1 MAGRRLSMRKIREV
15 LRLKFHYG
23 HSNKQIAQSCNI
35 ARSTVREYL
44 DRAGKAGFSWPL
56 DPSLDDALLEKT
68 LFPPQSLLPSSPRA
82 MPSMEYLHQELR
94 RKGVTLQL
102 LWHEYKQANPE
113 GYQHSQFCHLYRQW
127 VKKLDVTLRQEHRA
141 GEKLFV
147 DYAGQTVPIVD
158 PATGEITQAQI
169 FIAALGASSYTFAE
183 ASASQDLPSWIQ
195 SHVHAFEFFQGVPEI
210 LVPDNLKAGVS
221 KPCRYEPDIN
231 PTYLELAQHYGTT
244 VIPARIGHPRDKA
257 KVESAVFVAER
268 WILAS
273 LRNHDFFNIRELNQ
287 VISRSLEDLNARK
300 FQKLDT
306 TRKALFESLD
316 KPALKPLSSTPYE
329 YAEWKKAR
337 VNIDYHVEVDRHYY
351 SVPYQLAR
359 EQVDIRLTATTVE
372 VLFKYTRMASHV
384 RSYHKGTFT
393 TLKEHMPK
401 SHQRYLEWTPS
412 RLLHW
417 AEKIGPKTSQLV
429 THIMQNRPHP
439 EQGFR
444 SCLGIMRLASRYSP
458 QRLEAASAR
467 ALTVKT
473 YSFKSVESILK
484 NHLDQQPLLFDPPEH
499 QPPAQHSN
507 IRGKHYYH

>member
-1 MAGRRLSMRKIREV
+1 MRKIKEV
-15 LRLKFHYG
+15 LRLKFQYG
-23 HSNKQIAQSCNI
+23 HSNKQIAQGCNI

-44 DRAGKAGFSWPL
+44 DRAEKAGFSWPL
-56 DPSLDDALLEKT
+56 DPSLDDAILEKT
-68 LFPPQSLLPSSPRA
+68 LFPPQPILASSPRA

-102 LWHEYKQANPE
+102 LWHEYKQINPE

-127 VKKLDVTLRQEHRA
+127 AKKLDVTLRQEHRA

-158 PATGEITQAQI
+158 PVTGEITQAQI

-183 ASASQDLPSWIQ
+183 ASASQDLPSWIR
-195 SHVHAFEFFQGVPEI
+195 SHVHAFEFFGGVPEI

-273 LRNHDFFNIRELNQ
+273 LRNHDFFSIRELNQ
-287 VISRSLEDLNARK
+287 VIFRSLEDLNTRK

-306 TRKALFESLD
+306 TRKTLFESLD
-316 KPALKPLSSTPYE
+316 KPALKALPSVPYE

-337 VNIDYHVEVDRHYY
+337 VNIDYHVEIDRHYY
-351 SVPYQLAR
+351 SVPFQLAR

-372 VLFKYTRMASHV
+372 ILFKNTRIASHV
-384 RSYHKGTFT
+384 RSYHKGSFT
-393 TLKEHMPK
+393 TVKEHMPK

-417 AEKIGPKTSQLV
+417 AEKIGPKTGQLV

-458 QRLEAASAR
+458 QRLEAACTR
-467 ALTVKT
+467 ALSIKT

-484 NHLDQQPLLFDPPEH
+484 NGLDQQPLLFDAPDHRPS
-499 QPPAQHSN
+499 AQHSN

>member
-1 MAGRRLSMRKIREV
+1 MRKIKEV
-15 LRLKFHYG
+15 LRLKFQYG

-56 DPSLDDALLEKT
+56 DPSLDDAFLEKT
-68 LFPPQSLLPSSPRA
+68 LFPPQPVLPLSPRT
-82 MPSMEYLHQELR
+82 MPPMEYLHQELR

-102 LWHEYKQANPE
+102 LWHEYKQGNPE

-127 VKKLDVTLRQEHRA
+127 TKKLDVTLRQEHRA

-169 FIAALGASSYTFAE
+169 FIATLGASSYTFAE
-183 ASASQDLPSWIQ
+183 ASASQDLPSWIRA
-195 SHVHAFEFFQGVPEI
+195 HVHAFEFFQGVPEI

-273 LRNHDFFNIRELNQ
+273 LRNHDFFSIRELNQ
-287 VISRSLEDLNARK
+287 VISRSLEDLNTRK

-316 KPALKPLSSTPYE
+316 KPALKALPSVPYE
-329 YAEWKKAR
+329 YAEWK
-337 VNIDYHVEVDRHYY
+337 
-351 SVPYQLAR
+351 
-359 EQVDIRLTATTVE
+359 
-372 VLFKYTRMASHV
+372 
-384 RSYHKGTFT
+384 
-393 TLKEHMPK
+393 
-401 SHQRYLEWTPS
+401 
-412 RLLHW
+412 
-417 AEKIGPKTSQLV
+417 
-429 THIMQNRPHP
+429 
-439 EQGFR
+439 
-444 SCLGIMRLASRYSP
+444 
-458 QRLEAASAR
+458 
-467 ALTVKT
+467 
-473 YSFKSVESILK
+473 
-484 NHLDQQPLLFDPPEH
+484 
-499 QPPAQHSN
+499 
-507 IRGKHYYH
+507 

>member
-1 MAGRRLSMRKIREV
+1 MAGRRLSMRKIKEV
-15 LRLKFHYG
+15 LRLKFQYG

-68 LFPPQSLLPSSPRA
+68 IFPPQPVLPLSPRT
-82 MPSMEYLHQELR
+82 MPPMEYLHQELR

-102 LWHEYKQANPE
+102 LWHEYKQHNPE

-127 VKKLDVTLRQEHRA
+127 TKKLDVTLRQEHRA

-158 PATGEITQAQI
+158 PATGEITQSQI

-183 ASASQDLPSWIQ
+183 ASASQDLPSWIR

-273 LRNHDFFNIRELNQ
+273 LRNHDFFSIRELNQ
-287 VISRSLEDLNARK
+287 VLFRSLEDLNTRK

-316 KPALKPLSSTPYE
+316 KPALKPLPSVPYE

-337 VNIDYHVEVDRHYY
+337 VNIDYHAEVDRHYY

-372 VLFKYTRMASHV
+372 ILFKNTRMASHV
-384 RSYHKGTFT
+384 RSYHKGSFT
-393 TLKEHMPK
+393 TVKEHMPK

-429 THIMQNRPHP
+429 TQIMQNRPHP

-458 QRLEAASAR
+458 QRLEAACTR
-467 ALTVKT
+467 ALTIKT

-484 NHLDQQPLLFDPPEH
+484 NSLDQQPLLFDPPDH
-499 QPPAQHSN
+499 QPSAQHSN